1 MPSSNIFW
9 YLSAKAGKIKQVRIE
24 TRRTTRGAFINKVLY
39 SFGLIIAGGY
49 AWRYFNPGGIDRH
62 KARHALSVTV
72 LHFFFPAL
80 AFGLLAATPLER
92 SFIVIPLTGAIVIL
106 VCTAVGFAVYS
117 LLPGLRGLAR
127 PSFGVVMIAAAYGNV
142 TFLGLPVITELLGKD
157 KGHVAILFDLLAHTP
172 LMLTLGAFIAARYGS
187 GKEVSIAGSIRRV
200 VMLPPLWGVAAGIA
214 VRLGGVTVP
223 PVIMDTAS
231 IMGRA
236 VIPLM
241 TFTVG
246 LALDFSE
253 IKRVPAAVPALAVKL
268 LLAPVIAWWAGSRLG
283 LTGDM
288 LKAVTVEGAM
298 PVMVVSLVL
307 ADEFGL
313 DVPLAAA
320 CIAVS
325 TAALVITMPV
335 MMRILF

>member
-1 MPSSNIFW
+1 M
-9 YLSAKAGKIKQVRIE
+9 
-24 TRRTTRGAFINKVLY
+24 
-39 SFGLIIAGGY
+39 
-49 AWRYFNPGGIDRH
+49 
-62 KARHALSVTV
+62 
-72 LHFFFPAL
+72 PAL
-80 AFGLLAATPLER
+80 AFSLLAAAPLDR
-92 SFIVIPLTGAIVIL
+92 SFFVIPLIAAITVL
-106 VCTAVGFAVYS
+106 VCTAAGFAVYS
-117 LLPGLRGLAR
+117 LVPGLKSLPR
-127 PSFGVVMIAAAYGNV
+127 PSFGVMMIAATYGNV
-142 TFLGLPVITELLGKD
+142 TFLGLPVITELFGQGK
-157 KGHVAILFDLLAHTP
+157 GYVAILFDLLAHTP

-214 VRLGGVTVP
+214 VRLTGVTVP
-223 PVIMDTAS
+223 SVILDTAS

-253 IKRVPAAVPALAVKL
+253 MGRVAAAVPALVIKL
-268 LLAPVIAWWAGSRLG
+268 LAAPMAAWAAGLRLG
-283 LTGDM
+283 LSGDT
-288 LKAVTVEGAM
+288 LKAATVEGAM

-307 ADEFGL
+307 ADEFKL

-325 TAALVITMPV
+325 TVALFFTLPLTMKL
-335 MMRILF
+335 LF